1 MRLFFSVILLLFLS
15 VPVVVFA
22 QDSGTQAAGLVPSPI
37 NYPLAYPGILPDN
50 PLYPLKM
57 LRDRIVFF
65 LINDPFKK
73 AEFNLLQADKR
84 LGAGLFLIDRDKNK
98 ASLAVDTISKGENY
112 FHDAVAGAIIMQQQ
126 GRNVTSLVQDLDKA
140 VNKHIEV
147 VTNLRR
153 TVPTQAGKLQQILE
167 RLKTY
172 QQSIKKAKG

>member
-84 LGAGLFLIDRDKNK
+84 LGAGLF
-98 ASLAVDTISKGENY
+98 
-112 FHDAVAGAIIMQQQ
+112 
-126 GRNVTSLVQDLDKA
+126 
-140 VNKHIEV
+140 
-147 VTNLRR
+147 
-153 TVPTQAGKLQQILE
+153 
-167 RLKTY
+167 
-172 QQSIKKAKG
+172 